1 MNELTPKPD
10 FILYTSQDG
19 DVKFEVFLQDETIW
33 LTQKMMAELFG
44 VDVRTVSEH
53 LQNIF
58 KTAELQE
65 DSAIR
70 KIRTTASDGK
80 AYDTQFY
87 DLDAIISVGYRVNSA
102 RATQFRIWAT
112 QVLREYIVKGF
123 VMNDERLK
131 QGERVFGAYGQF
143 LAVSGEASPPEI
155 TQLAHIP

>member
-1 MNELTPKPD
+1 MTNGLIPKQD
-10 FILYTSQDG
+10 FILYTSPEG

-58 KTAELQE
+58 KSAELQE

-87 DLDAIISVGYRVNSA
+87 NLEKSA
-102 RATQFRIWAT
+102 KKYP
-112 QVLREYIVKGF
+112 EY
-123 VMNDERLK
+123 
-131 QGERVFGAYGQF
+131 
-143 LAVSGEASPPEI
+143 
-155 TQLAHIP
+155 